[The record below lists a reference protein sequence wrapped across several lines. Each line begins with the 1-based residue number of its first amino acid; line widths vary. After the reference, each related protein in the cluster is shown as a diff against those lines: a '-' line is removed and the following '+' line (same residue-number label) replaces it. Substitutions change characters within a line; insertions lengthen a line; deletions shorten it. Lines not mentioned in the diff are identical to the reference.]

1 MKAVAGMVPPLL
13 LFLMEDALN
22 KTYCLKRGGRRTL
35 AGIGFFNPF
44 FVATDEAMV
53 EKIEDSYWF
62 KKGKVEIVYEEKV
75 TEGGP
80 ALAPPPPEPITVE
93 TKLSRKALFAQH
105 GEKISSAAFLTVQR
119 VALEVGAT
127 EEETAGLS
135 KVKLMKLI
143 RDRTVA

>member
-62 KKGKVEIVYEEKV
+62 KKGKVEIVYEEKPTV
-75 TEGGP
+75 QP
-80 ALAPPPPEPITVE
+80 PITVQPPASFEVE